1 MVTLKTL
8 QDIAKRSN
16 IWMPTR
22 YKRDKRKLAESIIAN
37 SIYRGVTDENLQSVI
52 SDTTVTT
59 EQSREAVKRL
69 LNYRATHPA
78 RLDYL
83 HKKPRNFHKKLTR
96 PQLVRLLKR
105 VFTNVPDHPI
115 RPRCALETCDPET
128 LTRII
133 QHLYDNPTKVENGIR
148 YKRNPKLCNQLNNNL
163 REAFRQSYGQN

>member
-8 QDIAKRSN
+8 QDIANRSN

-37 SIYRGVTDENLQSVI
+37 SISRGVTDENLQSVI

-69 LNYRATHPA
+69 LQYRATHPA

-105 VFTNVPDHPI
+105 IYSNSSI
-115 RPRCALETCDPET
+115 WIGKR
-128 LTRII
+128 TRVENLDKEYLNKII

-148 YKRNPKLCNQLNNNL
+148 RKRNPKLCNQLNNNL
-163 REAFRQSYGQN
+163 REAFRQSY